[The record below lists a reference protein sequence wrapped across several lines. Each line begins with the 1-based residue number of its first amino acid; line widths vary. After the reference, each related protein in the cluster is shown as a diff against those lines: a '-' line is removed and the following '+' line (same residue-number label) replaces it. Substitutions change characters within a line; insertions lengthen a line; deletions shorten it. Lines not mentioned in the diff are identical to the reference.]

1 MNTEQQSLLFTNYEQ
16 KFKALADQK
25 RLAILLEI
33 KKHSEVCVCE
43 LEGIVDL
50 PQSKLSYHLKLL
62 FDADLIKCRR
72 EGRWNYY
79 SINEK
84 VMKYLLPDDVCC
96 VFYPPVT

>member
-1 MNTEQQSLLFTNYEQ
+1 MNTEQTLLLANYEQ

-25 RLAILLEI
+25 RLAILYEI
-33 KKHSEVCVCE
+33 NKRSEVCVCD
-43 LEGIVDL
+43 LEAIVDL

-62 FDADLIKCRR
+62 LDADLLKSRK

-84 VMKYLLPDDVCC
+84 VMKYLLPGDVCC
-96 VFYPPVT
+96 VFYPPTP

>member
-1 MNTEQQSLLFTNYEQ
+1 MDTEQTLLFANYEQ
-16 KFKALADQK
+16 KFKVLADQK
-25 RLAILLEI
+25 RLAILYEI
-33 KKHSEVCVCE
+33 NKRSEVCVCD

-62 FDADLIKCRR
+62 LDAGLLKCRK

-84 VMKYLLPDDVCC
+84 EMKNLLPGDVCC
-96 VFYPPVT
+96 VFYPPTT